1 MGFSVCPNVDLFQ
14 EETLGNVALLF
25 TFNFLLPLFVA
36 PGGLAA
42 SGKIRSN
49 LAED

>member
-42 SGKIRSN
+42 SGKIRYN
-49 LAED
+49 LTED